1 MLVVVSH
8 QVRQR
13 SSSASRGKSSLV
25 NLLVGLVRP
34 SRGKVL
40 VDGVDLERIDLDS
53 WQQKVGVVSQDVLL
67 LNGSIRENIAFSV
80 PEASDQA
87 IQAAAADAADAATFI
102 EALPNGYHTLIG
114 ERGFR
119 LSGGQRQRLSL
130 ARALLQNPELRIIS

>member
-1 MLVVVSH
+1 M
-8 QVRQR
+8 
-13 SSSASRGKSSLV
+13 
-25 NLLVGLVRP
+25 GLISP

-80 PEASDQA
+80 PETSDQA
-87 IQAAAADAADAATFI
+87 IQAAAADTADAATFI
-102 EALPNGYHTLIG
+102 EALPNGYNTLIG